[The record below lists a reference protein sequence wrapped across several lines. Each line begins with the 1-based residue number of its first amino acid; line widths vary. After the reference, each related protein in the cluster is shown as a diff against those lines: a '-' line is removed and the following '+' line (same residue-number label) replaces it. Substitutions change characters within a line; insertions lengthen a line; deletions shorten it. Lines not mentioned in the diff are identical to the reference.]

1 MPDLKE
7 KNRIILKNSKMHEL
21 WDLGAPTILE
31 QALQTIVAYVD
42 TAMVGQIGAI
52 ASAAVGL
59 TTTVNWLLNGILF
72 AVSMGMLSF
81 IAQYTGQG
89 DLEAAHHTSA
99 QAIWI
104 IFVLGVIETVIALA
118 ISPVLPMWMGASQ
131 EIWRDASEYF
141 FIVNCPLIL
150 RGSLIIFG
158 NVLRANK
165 DSKTPLYINIG
176 VNFLNIILN
185 QLLISSHTT
194 ISVFGM
200 LLSIPGAGLGVRGAA
215 IATAISQG
223 IGGVT
228 IFWVAMQNPLVTL
241 KGMKVKPE
249 GKLLKN
255 CFNVSL
261 PLIGERIVVGCGD
274 VVFSALVAGLGT
286 LSVAAHSIA
295 LTIEQA
301 FYVPGYG
308 IQTAVSTLAGNAVG
322 KKDELELESVVRSG
336 LIVAVSIMTA
346 MAIGLFCGAEVI
358 IRFFTKDEQVIVLGV
373 SLLRIVAI
381 SEPMYAALIIYEGI
395 FHDEFTTSNDALNK
409 LYPLI
414 NKNVWIEYFSECPSY
429 IGENWIDFE
438 TEISR
443 VIQTID
449 VARDYIVQHKDI
461 MDIPRDMQGIL
472 MGIIKKSKGNLKDI
486 CGSIE
491 HIDRFTGRLYKD
503 LKSLV
508 RALEIPYRVC

>member
-176 VNFLNIILN
+176 VNFLNIIL
-185 QLLISSHTT
+185 
-194 ISVFGM
+194 
-200 LLSIPGAGLGVRGAA
+200 LSIPGAGLGVRGAA

-261 PLIGERIVVGCGD
+261 PLIGERIVMGCGY

-395 FHDEFTTSNDALNK
+395 FHGIGDTKMPFIFAILTMWGIRIGLT
-409 LYPLI
+409 
-414 NKNVWIEYFSECPSY
+414 WIY
-429 IGENWIDFE
+429 IGMFGRDLKMVWFFMIMDN
-438 TEISR
+438 ISR
-443 VIQTID
+443 C
-449 VARDYIVQHKDI
+449 
-461 MDIPRDMQGIL
+461 IL
-472 MGIIKKSKGNLKDI
+472 LWG
-486 CGSIE
+486 
-491 HIDRFTGRLYKD
+491 LYRRRKR
-503 LKSLV
+503 SL
-508 RALEIPYRVC
+508 LLFDEY